1 MASRK
6 HKQPREQKAAT
17 EDRGINTMAEI
28 QGEQGLPE
36 TQRDSKEIKSAW
48 GAVKPKSDLETN

>member
-6 HKQPREQKAAT
+6 HKQPNKQKAAT
-17 EDRGINTMAEI
+17 EDLGRNSMAET
-28 QGEQGLPE
+28 QGEQGPPE

-48 GAVKPKSDLETN
+48 EAVKPKSDLETN